1 MKKIIIILFLL
12 SACTQY
18 KAKNNNDLSNIKFSD
33 NLSFKQFKDKLEE
46 YTINS
51 PFPNIDN

>member
-51 PFPNIDN
+51 PYPNIDN